1 MKRMINEE
9 KNKAR
14 DQIDATTK
22 LNRQV
27 GDNFIKKI
35 Q

>member
-1 MKRMINEE
+1 MKRMANEE
-9 KNKAR
+9 KTKAR

-27 GDNFIKKI
+27 CDEFTKKI
-35 Q
+35 